1 MGEKQGRGS
10 KMRTGQRYS
19 KVVKFGLRWW
29 SWRQRL
35 VDTREVTPRSWRRCR
50 DHARTPVRTRTPTR
64 PRVLLASRAPAAAVP
79 ASRRPSRPRAA
90 ARPPGLP
97 ARAQLR
103 PAPPVCPPPGPV
115 PPPSR
120 RGQDSGGEM
129 RPRGRITRRTGV
141 CARVGLPGP
150 VPRLRSLSPRVGAP
164 LCPAPPAAAGPPRGE
179 GRGWPGPSCGRAQ
192 RAAAAAGDHPSPS
205 RPGLE
210 AAQCRPGTRL
220 RGAGGG
226 LGQFKAAQ
234 ALANTWAAHPAPP
247 CLSVLGASVS
257 PSLRPA

>member
-1 MGEKQGRGS
+1 
-10 KMRTGQRYS
+10 MRTGQRYS

-35 VDTREVTPRSWRRCR
+35 VDTREVTPRSRRRCR
-50 DHARTPVRTRTPTR
+50 DHARTPIRTRTPTR
-64 PRVLLASRAPAAAVP
+64 PRALLASRAPAAAVP

-97 ARAQLR
+97 ARARLR
-103 PAPPVCPPPGPV
+103 PAPRVPAPRPV

-129 RPRGRITRRTGV
+129 RPRGRIPRRTGV
-141 CARVGLPGP
+141 CARVGLPGL
-150 VPRLRSLSPRVGAP
+150 VPRLRSPSPRVGAP
-164 LCPAPPAAAGPPRGE
+164 LSCPARRSPAAEGE
-179 GRGWPGPSCGRAQ
+179 GRGWPGPSFARAQ

-210 AAQCRPGTRL
+210 AAQCRPGARL